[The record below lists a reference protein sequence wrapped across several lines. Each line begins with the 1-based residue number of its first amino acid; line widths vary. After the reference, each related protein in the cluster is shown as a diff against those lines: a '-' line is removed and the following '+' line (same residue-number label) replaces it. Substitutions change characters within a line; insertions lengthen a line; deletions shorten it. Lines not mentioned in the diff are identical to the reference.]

1 MIPSAFAK
9 AFTALFAS
17 SISLLAEEFDIDD
30 MTEMPLLS
38 VTRSRT
44 SIVCAD
50 ETLEEASLISRKAF
64 LPHVHQSLVALVES
78 RCGVKPIL
86 SLGDSFQNLATVN
99 RLLHGPRN
107 QSLFELV
114 SPTAQIPQIAV
125 MAFSAE
131 RITAMSRRN
140 CQNVII
146 FLPDPQLST
155 LLAKSFVLC
164 TFLFNWLRA
173 AVILS

>member
-50 ETLEEASLISRKAF
+50 EILEEASLISRKAF
-64 LPHVHQSLVALVES
+64 CPMSTS
-78 RCGVKPIL
+78 
-86 SLGDSFQNLATVN
+86 
-99 RLLHGPRN
+99 RLLLSWSRDAAS
-107 QSLFELV
+107 SL
-114 SPTAQIPQIAV
+114 S
-125 MAFSAE
+125 
-131 RITAMSRRN
+131 
-140 CQNVII
+140 
-146 FLPDPQLST
+146 
-155 LLAKSFVLC
+155 
-164 TFLFNWLRA
+164 
-173 AVILS
+173 